1 MPKLSI
7 PGGPSLQA
15 EAGTNLYHLLAAQG
29 LLEGP
34 CGGGGRCGKC
44 GVRFLSDTEAL
55 AEDAAFFSPEEL
67 AQGWRLACLHNLM
80 EDQSI
85 ELPRE
90 GKSSVL
96 MDQGLWK
103 AVEPDGASGYGIAV
117 DIGTTTLAACLLDLK
132 TDCRLASATCLNS
145 QKAFGQD
152 VITRID
158 YAVTQAGGLE
168 RMGEAVR
175 GDIRQLCESVCA
187 QAGIETSCVQAMSI
201 SANTVMTHI
210 FGGKDPSS
218 LAAYPFAP
226 AFTGPLLCSG
236 EELGFSLAPGAEVYC
251 LPAISAYVGG
261 DITAGLL
268 VSEIRE
274 LPGCS
279 LFLDIGTNGE
289 MALCRD
295 GELLSCSCAA
305 GPALEGM
312 AIRCGMRA
320 AEGAIEDVRLV
331 ADSSDPHWQTQVI
344 GGGSPRGL
352 CGSGLLALVAESVQ
366 NGIIGKNGRFQ
377 EHPLVEVEEGRRRC
391 RVDEANAIYLTQ
403 RDVRQVQLAKGAI
416 LAGVNILLQEAGI
429 QPEQVDRVL
438 VAGQFGAHL
447 SSRSLVGAG
456 LLPAAL
462 RDKIQYVGNT
472 ALSGAGLCLL
482 SQAEREKAE
491 QLSAHVRYLELS
503 VWPGYEQELMSAMAF
518 TQYE

>member
-7 PGGPSLQA
+7 LGRAALQA
-15 EAGTNLYHLLAAQG
+15 EHGVNLYRLLSEEG
-29 LLEGP
+29 LLDGP

-44 GVRFLSDTEAL
+44 GIRFLSAVEAL
-55 AEDAAFFSPEEL
+55 PEEEEFFSPEEL
-67 AQGWRLACLHNLM
+67 EQGWRLACLHSLT

-85 ELPRE
+85 ALPGS
-90 GKSSVL
+90 GKSTVL
-96 MDQGLWK
+96 DQGLWK
-103 AVEPDGASGYGIAV
+103 SVQPDAASGYGIAV

-132 TDCRLASATCLNS
+132 SGQRLTSATCLNS

-158 YAVTQAGGLE
+158 YAATQAGGLE
-168 RMGEAVR
+168 RMQEAVR
-175 GDIRQLCESVCA
+175 EDIRQLCREICS
-187 QAGIETSCVQAMSI
+187 QAGIESSQVQAMSI
-201 SANTVMTHI
+201 AANTVMTHI

-218 LAAYPFAP
+218 LAAFPFAP
-226 AFTGPLLCSG
+226 AFTGPLICSG
-236 EELGFSLAPGAEVYC
+236 EEMGFSLAPGAEVYC

-268 VSEIRE
+268 VSGIRE

-312 AIRCGMRA
+312 DIRCGMRA
-320 AEGAIEDVRLV
+320 AEGAIEDVRLSE
-331 ADSSDPHWQTQVI
+331 AAAEAHWQLQVI

-352 CGSGLLALVAESVQ
+352 CGSGLLALVAESVRH
-366 NGIIGKNGRFQ
+366 GIIGKNGRFQ
-377 EHPLVEVEEGRRRC
+377 DHPLVEVEEGRKRC
-391 RVDEANAIYLTQ
+391 RVDALQGIYLTQ

-416 LAGVNILLQEAGI
+416 LAGVNILLREADI
-429 QPEQVDRVL
+429 QSEQVDRVL

-462 RDKIQYVGNT
+462 QEKIEYVGNT

-482 SQAEREKAE
+482 SRAERQKAE

-503 VWPGYEQELMSAMAF
+503 VWPNYEQELMSAMRF
-518 TQYE
+518 SCGE